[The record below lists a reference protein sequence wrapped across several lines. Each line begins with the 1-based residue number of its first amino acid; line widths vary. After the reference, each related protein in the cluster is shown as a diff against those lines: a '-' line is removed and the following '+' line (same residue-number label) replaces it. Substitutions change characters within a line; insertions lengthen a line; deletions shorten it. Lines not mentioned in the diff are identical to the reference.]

1 MPGREPQDPENPQT
15 GFWSGGWGWGAGLVV
30 FLEAG
35 LDGSFPDAEP
45 FGHAVHGDPAGAGCG
60 EGRVYLGGGL
70 GAGLFRTLV
79 VVPGLA
85 DELVEVGVVWGLL
98 AGGHGAAGVGL
109 VPDGTGRP
117 VPQLDT
123 P

>member
-1 MPGREPQDPENPQT
+1 M
-15 GFWSGGWGWGAGLVV
+15 
-30 FLEAG
+30 
-35 LDGSFPDAEP
+35 DGSFPDAEP
-45 FGHAVHGDPAGAGCG
+45 FGHAVHGDPAPAGAGCG

-70 GAGLFRTLV
+70 GAGLFRALV

-109 VPDGTGRP
+109 VPETRVSAERERRRYCVGGVLGLYLPPD
-117 VPQLDT
+117 VVNT